1 MKLFTFIITLSL
13 CSFSFAGDGHD
24 HSHGHG
30 HSHAQGHSHGHVEKI
45 TAKKAQTIGKTHV
58 ERLIKGKK
66 INQSWSKA
74 TFDKSIKKT
83 FSGKQ
88 EWVVSF
94 NNVKGI
100 KMPKRLLDLTMSLY
114 VPTKE

>member
-1 MKLFTFIITLSL
+1 MTKRKNKPQWNDNTRIAIF
-13 CSFSFAGDGHD
+13 
-24 HSHGHG
+24 
-30 HSHAQGHSHGHVEKI
+30 
-45 TAKKAQTIGKTHV
+45 KTKSGRSRV
-58 ERLIKGKK
+58 
-66 INQSWSKA
+66 SYSKA

-100 KMPKRLLDLTMSLY
+100 KG
-114 VPTKE
+114 TKLFIFLRPSGKFIAANFSGQ